1 MPVVTV
7 GVLARFEFKVDDES
21 VAELFF
27 SGGKPIVDRQPA
39 ATVWFA
45 YRLGPGVYGAFAAF
59 ASDEDRQALLSSGGP
74 REAAAQAELFA
85 RPPSFELVDIVEAR
99 QAEARD

>member
-21 VAELFF
+21 AAELFF
-27 SGGKPIVDRQPA
+27 RGGKPIVDRQPA
-39 ATVWFA
+39 MTVWFA

-74 REAAAQAELFA
+74 REAAANAGLFV
-85 RPPSFELVDIVEAR
+85 RPPSFELVDIIEAR
-99 QAEARD
+99 QPETRA